1 MRIRMTESTLIRIPT
16 SRARQL
22 RALARVRKTTMT
34 ELIDEYV
41 ARAILDRQLPDETP
55 GLTLTRL
62 GSGDFEIQIG
72 NERYFASSSEAQTLF
87 RWLGEDK
94 IAAASLRKFGSLF
107 RSLELRKAGTALV
120 LEIKRNGKSVARFS
134 MTGSITTD
142 VRRQIAAAYRD
153 DHWLSQYFK
162 N

>member
-1 MRIRMTESTLIRIPT
+1 MGETTLIRIPT

-22 RALARVRKTTMT
+22 RALARIRRTTMT

-41 ARAILDRQLPDETP
+41 ARAILDGQLPDETP

-72 NERYFASSSEAQTLF
+72 NERYFATSSEAQTLF

-94 IAAASLRKFGSLF
+94 TTAAPLRKLGSLF

-120 LEIKRNGKSVARFS
+120 LEIKRNGKSAARFS
-134 MTGSITTD
+134 MTGSIATD
-142 VRRQIAAAYRD
+142 VRRQIAATYRD
-153 DHWLSQYFK
+153 DRWFGQYFK
-162 N
+162 D